1 MGTEYKIEGRIA
13 GRVLYIPVRVM
24 SATASKGITT
34 KRYTPPKPA
43 PLPEDYDEFYA
54 SLSEGERELDALAK
68 EWLAS
73 SYTIQW
79 SHMYLKWSKAK
90 AEKAKGANPHP

>member
-1 MGTEYKIEGRIA
+1 
-13 GRVLYIPVRVM
+13 M
-24 SATASKGITT
+24 STATVTATASK

-54 SLSEGERELDALAK
+54 TLSEAERELDALAK

-79 SHMYLKWSKAK
+79 SHMYLRWSKAK
-90 AEKAKGANPHP
+90 KEKQEKQEKTSTHP

>member
-1 MGTEYKIEGRIA
+1 
-13 GRVLYIPVRVM
+13 M
-24 SATASKGITT
+24 SATAPATALK

-54 SLSEGERELDALAK
+54 SLSEAERELDALAK

-90 AEKAKGANPHP
+90 AEKAKAEKVEKVNPHP